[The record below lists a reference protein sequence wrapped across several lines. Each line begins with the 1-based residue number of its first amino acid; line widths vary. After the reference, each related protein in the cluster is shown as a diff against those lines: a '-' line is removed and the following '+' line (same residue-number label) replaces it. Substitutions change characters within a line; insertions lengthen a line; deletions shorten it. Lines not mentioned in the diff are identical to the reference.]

1 MWSSIHGDCSS
12 MYGWIIQF
20 KNVGL
25 YMQRFHC
32 MVEVYACT
40 YNIDYIYSSIDPANI
55 VGIQDHAIV
64 ASSRST
70 A

>member
-1 MWSSIHGDCSS
+1 
-12 MYGWIIQF
+12 
-20 KNVGL
+20 
-25 YMQRFHC
+25 

-64 ASSRST
+64 ASSRSIYCMT
-70 A
+70 VPSMQ